1 MDGHD
6 DRSGKSGWDS
16 MGRADQPCTRRFLGR
31 AIRPFWSNCLAA
43 TESSSGRDFASSQL
57 AGYVRRPGYPPVPVI
72 RLNIEQ
78 SSTCSPTSNDA
89 PTNAAAAVPG
99 RAAELLEGWLAV
111 ERFAAAARLWWWQ
124 RGPVRYLVGSPGGIA
139 PPGSHGTERDSL
151 PSLRS
156 SHRIRQKALVHAQ
169 CLNRPGSRATRAV
182 HQALKRLKLRN
193 RLYFF

>member
-1 MDGHD
+1 MALTG
-6 DRSGKSGWDS
+6 SGPGVGSG
-16 MGRADQPCTRRFLGR
+16 
-31 AIRPFWSNCLAA
+31 AIKM
-43 TESSSGRDFASSQL
+43 
-57 AGYVRRPGYPPVPVI
+57 
-72 RLNIEQ
+72 
-78 SSTCSPTSNDA
+78 
-89 PTNAAAAVPG
+89 
-99 RAAELLEGWLAV
+99 
-111 ERFAAAARLWWWQ
+111 AARRRRSAWSS
-124 RGPVRYLVGSPGGIA
+124 RRYLVGSPGGIA

>member
-1 MDGHD
+1 MC
-6 DRSGKSGWDS
+6 RQVW
-16 MGRADQPCTRRFLGR
+16 R
-31 AIRPFWSNCLAA
+31 I
-43 TESSSGRDFASSQL
+43 ES
-57 AGYVRRPGYPPVPVI
+57 
-72 RLNIEQ
+72 
-78 SSTCSPTSNDA
+78 
-89 PTNAAAAVPG
+89 AAAWSWTVQVSDPTRMIAVRDAESY
-99 RAAELLEGWLAV
+99 RA
-111 ERFAAAARLWWWQ
+111 
-124 RGPVRYLVGSPGGIA
+124 RYLVGSPGGIA

>member
-1 MDGHD
+1 M
-6 DRSGKSGWDS
+6 
-16 MGRADQPCTRRFLGR
+16 LGEHPITPVLL
-31 AIRPFWSNCLAA
+31 AKDLAA
-43 TESSSGRDFASSQL
+43 
-57 AGYVRRPGYPPVPVI
+57 
-72 RLNIEQ
+72 
-78 SSTCSPTSNDA
+78 
-89 PTNAAAAVPG
+89 
-99 RAAELLEGWLAV
+99 
-111 ERFAAAARLWWWQ
+111 
-124 RGPVRYLVGSPGGIA
+124 RYLVGSPGGIA

>member
-1 MDGHD
+1 MG
-6 DRSGKSGWDS
+6 DRVACA
-16 MGRADQPCTRRFLGR
+16 RPATRL
-31 AIRPFWSNCLAA
+31 NDL
-43 TESSSGRDFASSQL
+43 
-57 AGYVRRPGYPPVPVI
+57 RRP
-72 RLNIEQ
+72 
-78 SSTCSPTSNDA
+78 
-89 PTNAAAAVPG
+89 
-99 RAAELLEGWLAV
+99 V
-111 ERFAAAARLWWWQ
+111 EHPRRN
-124 RGPVRYLVGSPGGIA
+124 LVGSPGGIA

>member
-1 MDGHD
+1 MYQITAIYAHPESPEAFVEHYRTTHAPLARELPKLTFFGWTVFETADG
-6 DRSGKSGWDS
+6 S
-16 MGRADQPCTRRFLGR
+16 
-31 AIRPFWSNCLAA
+31 RP
-43 TESSSGRDFASSQL
+43 
-57 AGYVRRPGYPPVPVI
+57 
-72 RLNIEQ
+72 
-78 SSTCSPTSNDA
+78 
-89 PTNAAAAVPG
+89 
-99 RAAELLEGWLAV
+99 
-111 ERFAAAARLWWWQ
+111 
-124 RGPVRYLVGSPGGIA
+124 RYLVGSPGGIA